1 MAPRTLTSTI
11 VAALVLA
18 ACAGSSGVS
27 TSAPTTPTSAPE
39 TTVSTAPTTTSSL
52 PDDLILPPQCEGV
65 PITTIPPGEITTTT
79 VATTKLDAG
88 DQRRLV
94 DSFDEHVREVYFDP
108 DLAGVPWEEE
118 IDALLADIDAG
129 LSTDALYERL
139 DGLLASLGDDHSRF
153 ETPQQV
159 ALSDEIFAGE
169 NDYVGIGILALGVP
183 EDRLISIISVLPDSP
198 AEVAGLEPHDS
209 IVAVDG
215 IPLGDDPGLQS
226 SRLRGPECTI
236 VEITVRSPD
245 GSERVIT
252 TVRARVQGNLPIQV
266 ELVPAPDG
274 RRVAYVLIPTFA
286 DATIDDQVREALQD
300 LGPLDG
306 IILDLRTNGGGSSLV
321 AEPIMALFVS
331 GTLGE
336 YTSRDGSRSLVIEGD
351 PIHNSFTVP
360 LAVLVGEHTE
370 SYGEIVAGIFSQ
382 REETILIGETTG
394 GNVETL
400 HGFALPGGSMV
411 WIAAEVFRPAGDPD
425 ADWER
430 DGIVPD
436 LTVPTDWE
444 DITLETDPAVDA
456 ATGALTDL

>member
-1 MAPRTLTSTI
+1 MASRTSIAILVT
-11 VAALVLA
+11 ALALA
-18 ACAGSSGVS
+18 ACSGSRGAS
-27 TSAPTTPTSAPE
+27 TTSPTTTPPA
-39 TTVSTAPTTTSSL
+39 TTVTTIPATTSSL
-52 PDDLILPPQCEGV
+52 PEGLIVPSQCEGV

-79 VATTKLDAG
+79 VVTAELDAD

-108 DLAGVPWEEE
+108 DLAAIPWEEA
-118 IDALLADIDAG
+118 IAALQADVDSGI
-129 LSTDALYERL
+129 STDSLYERL
-139 DGLLASLGDDHSRF
+139 DALLESLGDEHSRF

-183 EDRLISIISVLPDSP
+183 EEGLISIISVLPDSP
-198 AEVAGLEPHDS
+198 AAAAGLEPHDS

-215 IPLGDDPGLQS
+215 IPLGDEPGIGS

-236 VEITVRSPD
+236 VEFTMRSPD
-245 GSERVIT
+245 GSERMIT
-252 TVRARVQGNLPIQV
+252 TLRARVQGNLPIQTA
-266 ELVPAPDG
+266 LVPDPEG
-274 RRVAYVLIPTFA
+274 RRIAYLLLPTFA
-286 DATIDDQVREALQD
+286 DATIDDQVRDALED

-306 IILDLRTNGGGSSLV
+306 VILDLRTNGGGSSQV
-321 AEPIMALFVS
+321 AEPIMSLFVS

-336 YTSRDGSRSLVIEGD
+336 YSSRDGDRDLVIDGD
-351 PIHNSFTVP
+351 PIHNSATVP

-370 SYGEIVAGIFSQ
+370 SYGEIVAGILGE
-382 REETILIGETTG
+382 REGTIVVGETTV

-400 HGFALPGGSMV
+400 HGFAMPGGSML
-411 WIAAEVFRPAGDPD
+411 WIAAEVFRPAGNPD

-436 LTVPTDWE
+436 VIVPTDWE
-444 DITLETDPAVDA
+444 DITLDTDPAVA
-456 ATGALTDL
+456 AAAAALFGG